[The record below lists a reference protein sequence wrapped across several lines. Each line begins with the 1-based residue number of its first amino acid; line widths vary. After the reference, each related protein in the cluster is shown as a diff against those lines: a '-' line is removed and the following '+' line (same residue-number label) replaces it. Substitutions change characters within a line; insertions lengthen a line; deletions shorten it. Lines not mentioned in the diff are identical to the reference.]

1 MMDLS
6 PLDVRQKKEDFQRVL
21 RGYDTDQVESFLDVV
36 SDRLEELASE
46 RRRLAERVE
55 SLEGQLADYR
65 EREKAL
71 NEALL
76 TAQELR
82 EESRQQAERD
92 AELRMKEARAK
103 AEEILREARRGA
115 EKARDELERLRR
127 RKEGLVHSLRGTLKR
142 FADELEVEESRLDE
156 EAGERAGA
164 GSGEV
169 TGGPGGRGGA
179 ATDEGDEA

>member
-6 PLDVRQKKEDFQRVL
+6 PLDVRQKKEDFQHAF
-21 RGYDTDQVESFLDVV
+21 RGYDTDQVDAFLDVV
-36 SDRLEELASE
+36 SDRLEELESE

-55 SLEGQLADYR
+55 TLEGQLADYR

-82 EESRQQAERD
+82 EEARQQAERD
-92 AELRMKEARAK
+92 ADLKLKEARAR
-103 AEEILREARRGA
+103 AEEILQEARRGA

-127 RKEGLVHSLRGTLKR
+127 KKEGLVHSLRGTLKR
-142 FADELEVEESRLDE
+142 FADELEVEESRLTSGSGSDE
-156 EAGERAGA
+156 TDRGA
-164 GSGEV
+164 GDADE
-169 TGGPGGRGGA
+169 GGR
-179 ATDEGDEA
+179 DGDR